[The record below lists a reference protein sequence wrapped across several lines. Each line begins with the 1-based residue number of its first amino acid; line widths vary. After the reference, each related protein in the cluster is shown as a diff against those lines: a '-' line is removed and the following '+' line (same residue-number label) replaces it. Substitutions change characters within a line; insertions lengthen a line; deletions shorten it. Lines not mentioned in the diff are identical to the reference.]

1 MSNKLVPVS
10 RHELVRRLGELGFS
24 GPFKGSGH
32 EFMTKG
38 AIRVKLP
45 NEHRG
50 QDIGAELLARILRDS
65 GINLDEWFSVG

>member
-1 MSNKLVPVS
+1 M
-10 RHELVRRLGELGFS
+10 
-24 GPFKGSGH
+24 GSGH

-65 GINLDEWFSVG
+65 GISRYEWFLVV